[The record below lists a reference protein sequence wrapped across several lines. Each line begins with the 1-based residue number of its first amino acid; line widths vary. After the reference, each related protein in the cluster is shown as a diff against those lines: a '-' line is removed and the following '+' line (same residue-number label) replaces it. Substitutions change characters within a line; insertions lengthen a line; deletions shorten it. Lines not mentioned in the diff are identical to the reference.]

1 MTPADKIRALI
12 AACERDRDWYV
23 RHRSANLVDRGNDI
37 LAAACRI
44 RAAALRQCLKIVE
57 EG

>member
-1 MTPADKIRALI
+1 MTPAEKIRALI
-12 AACERDRDWYV
+12 AACEREREGYT
-23 RHRSANLVDRGNDI
+23 RHRSAGLVDRGNDI

-44 RAAALRQCLKIVE
+44 RAIALRQCLKIVE